1 MPGQDVDDD
10 VGRVDALGHRMRA
23 GRFHRWQSVGQHS
36 RQNGDHLPI
45 TIVRAGEAASHAFQ
59 FINGP
64 RDSLPG
70 ERNDLP
76 ADTLPK
82 LPPEP
87 QGDENREPPP
97 NAPLIPE

>member
-1 MPGQDVDDD
+1 MSETVSPRTRRN
-10 VGRVDALGHRMRA
+10 RVERRINRA
-23 GRFHRWQSVGQHS
+23 
-36 RQNGDHLPI
+36 
-45 TIVRAGEAASHAFQ
+45 
-59 FINGP
+59 
-64 RDSLPG
+64 RDRLPG

-76 ADTLPK
+76 ADALPK